1 MPQIELSIEK
11 TGLTSETIEV
21 LVAMLMDKGFEC
33 FNEDDSVLKAYGRG
47 DNLTSEIPGIMQS
60 LPKFTDHD
68 YAFSFRILKEKNWN
82 EHWEK
87 NFSPIVVRDRILIK
101 APFHTIPD
109 LEYTVIIEPK
119 MSFGTGHH
127 ETTRLMLTE
136 MLESDLN
143 GKEVLD
149 MGCGTGVLGILAKK
163 MGAAYVLAVDN
174 DKWAY
179 YNSVENF
186 NKNNVEEPF
195 DVFPGERDVLDGHTF
210 HFILANINRNI
221 LLSDLPA
228 YFQSLKDNGTLI
240 LSGILSTDKD
250 IILEKAKECGFTFVS
265 SFYENNWI
273 SLNLRK

>member
-11 TGLTSETIEV
+11 KELTTEITDV

-33 FNEDDSVLKAYGRG
+33 FNEDDSVLRAYGKG
-47 DNLTSEIPGIMQS
+47 DNLASEIPDIMQS

-68 YAFSFRILKEKNWN
+68 YVFSFRILKEQNWN
-82 EHWEK
+82 EQWEK

-101 APFHTIPD
+101 APFHNIPD

-136 MLESDLN
+136 MLESDLI

-149 MGCGTGVLGILAKK
+149 MGCGTGVLGIMAKK

-186 NKNNVEEPF
+186 NKNNIEEPF

-221 LLSDLPA
+221 LLSDLPV
-228 YFQSLKDNGTLI
+228 YFQSLKDNGILI
-240 LSGILSTDKD
+240 LSGILSSDKD
-250 IILEKAKECGFTFVS
+250 AILEKAKECGFTFVS

>member
-11 TGLTSETIEV
+11 KELTTEITDV

-33 FNEDDSVLKAYGRG
+33 FNEDDSVLRAYGKG
-47 DNLTSEIPGIMQS
+47 DNLASEIPDIMQS

-68 YAFSFRILKEKNWN
+68 YVFSFRILKEKNWN
-82 EHWEK
+82 EQWEK

-101 APFHTIPD
+101 APFHNIPD

-136 MLESDLN
+136 MLESDLI

-149 MGCGTGVLGILAKK
+149 MGCGTGVLGIMAKK

-186 NKNNVEEPF
+186 NKNNIEEPF

-221 LLSDLPA
+221 LLSDLPV
-228 YFQSLKDNGTLI
+228 YFQSLKDNGILI
-240 LSGILSTDKD
+240 LSGILSSDKD
-250 IILEKAKECGFTFVS
+250 AILEKAKECGFTFVS